1 LAPRQFHSFG
11 ARRGNSEVMS
21 RGTFSHTKLKN
32 LMKNHTKS
40 GPYTT
45 HQPSGVVTTIF
56 EASTKY
62 REDRISLVVVAG
74 NNFGRGTARDWAT
87 KGPYLLG
94 VRAILAIGF
103 NSVYRNNM
111 IKTGLLPVQIDAE
124 TYNILSGEELFELQV
139 DLEDEDSSNNNEV
152 KISLN
157 HGQTILK
164 AVHLL
169 NNAYEIQVFK
179 NGGVLRQSLSE
190 FMNSPS

>member
-1 LAPRQFHSFG
+1 
-11 ARRGNSEVMS
+11 MS

-87 KGPYLLG
+87 KVSCSDITIWKNNFFFSGNFL
-94 VRAILAIGF
+94 ILIFGT
-103 NSVYRNNM
+103 
-111 IKTGLLPVQIDAE
+111 K
-124 TYNILSGEELFELQV
+124 
-139 DLEDEDSSNNNEV
+139 
-152 KISLN
+152 
-157 HGQTILK
+157 
-164 AVHLL
+164 
-169 NNAYEIQVFK
+169 NASIQFSFFK
-179 NGGVLRQSLSE
+179 K
-190 FMNSPS
+190 

>member
-1 LAPRQFHSFG
+1 
-11 ARRGNSEVMS
+11 MS

-87 KGPYLLG
+87 KVSCSDITIWKIYIYFFFSGNFLILIFGPQN
-94 VRAILAIGF
+94 ASIQF
-103 NSVYRNNM
+103 S
-111 IKTGLLPVQIDAE
+111 
-124 TYNILSGEELFELQV
+124 F
-139 DLEDEDSSNNNEV
+139 
-152 KISLN
+152 
-157 HGQTILK
+157 LK
-164 AVHLL
+164 
-169 NNAYEIQVFK
+169 K
-179 NGGVLRQSLSE
+179 
-190 FMNSPS
+190 

>member
-1 LAPRQFHSFG
+1 
-11 ARRGNSEVMS
+11 MS

-87 KGPYLLG
+87 KVSCSDITIWIFFFSGNFLILIFGP
-94 VRAILAIGF
+94 
-103 NSVYRNNM
+103 
-111 IKTGLLPVQIDAE
+111 K
-124 TYNILSGEELFELQV
+124 
-139 DLEDEDSSNNNEV
+139 
-152 KISLN
+152 
-157 HGQTILK
+157 
-164 AVHLL
+164 
-169 NNAYEIQVFK
+169 NASTQFSFFK
-179 NGGVLRQSLSE
+179 K
-190 FMNSPS
+190 

>member
-1 LAPRQFHSFG
+1 
-11 ARRGNSEVMS
+11 MS

-87 KGPYLLG
+87 KVSCSDITIWKKYISFFSGNFLILIFGPQN
-94 VRAILAIGF
+94 ASIQF
-103 NSVYRNNM
+103 S
-111 IKTGLLPVQIDAE
+111 
-124 TYNILSGEELFELQV
+124 F
-139 DLEDEDSSNNNEV
+139 
-152 KISLN
+152 
-157 HGQTILK
+157 LK
-164 AVHLL
+164 
-169 NNAYEIQVFK
+169 K
-179 NGGVLRQSLSE
+179 
-190 FMNSPS
+190 

>member
-1 LAPRQFHSFG
+1 
-11 ARRGNSEVMS
+11 MS

-87 KGPYLLG
+87 KVSCSDITIWKKYIYFRILIFGPKNASIQFSFL
-94 VRAILAIGF
+94 
-103 NSVYRNNM
+103 
-111 IKTGLLPVQIDAE
+111 K
-124 TYNILSGEELFELQV
+124 
-139 DLEDEDSSNNNEV
+139 NE
-152 KISLN
+152 I
-157 HGQTILK
+157 
-164 AVHLL
+164 
-169 NNAYEIQVFK
+169 
-179 NGGVLRQSLSE
+179 
-190 FMNSPS
+190 